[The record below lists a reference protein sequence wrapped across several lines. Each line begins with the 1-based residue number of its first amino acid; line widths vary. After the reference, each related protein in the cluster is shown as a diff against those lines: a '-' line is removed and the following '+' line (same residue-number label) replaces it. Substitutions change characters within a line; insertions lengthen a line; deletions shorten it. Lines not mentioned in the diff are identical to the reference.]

1 MPNVDYPGTTR
12 YADQATLAH
21 IKRLEDALHAILL
34 LDAANP
40 QAYIQQA
47 DAIACEAMKEV
58 GMYNNNYKQR

>member
-1 MPNVDYPGTTR
+1 MTNGTTR
-12 YADQATLAH
+12 YADPATLAH

-34 LDAANP
+34 LDATNT

-47 DAIACEAMKEV
+47 DAIACETMKEV